1 MFKEKIRIQ
10 LLGGSL
16 TDHGSYTDGNY
27 QGYPVVITTESTVY
41 HVRINAVSA
50 QDPDNTQLAQ
60 YLEYQK
66 QNVKHLVDYSCT
78 STSVLLTIKMPA
90 VNGNK
95 VPDMINGVVEPL
107 IQYLSSGNYLPCCES
122 CGSTQEYLS
131 NYEVNG
137 SYHYLCTS
145 CAQQIE
151 QNLQQNQQ
159 TTRAKKS
166 NLVAGLVGAFV
177 GSLIGCALWVLIY
190 RLGYIAGIAGA
201 VTAICALRGYELL
214 GGHLDRKGVIISTV
228 MMLVM
233 IFFANRLS
241 WTWDAYDALKDEGYT
256 FSECYQYLDNIL
268 DLSELTGSY
277 YSELFIGYGLTLLCS
292 VRRII
297 DAFRTSSGSYR
308 MKKAQ

>member
-1 MFKEKIRIQ
+1 
-10 LLGGSL
+10 
-16 TDHGSYTDGNY
+16 
-27 QGYPVVITTESTVY
+27 
-41 HVRINAVSA
+41 
-50 QDPDNTQLAQ
+50 
-60 YLEYQK
+60 
-66 QNVKHLVDYSCT
+66 
-78 STSVLLTIKMPA
+78 
-90 VNGNK
+90 
-95 VPDMINGVVEPL
+95 MINSVVDPL
-107 IQYLSSGNYLPCCES
+107 IQYLHGGNYQPCCES

-177 GSLIGCALWVLIY
+177 GSLIGCVLWVLIY

>member
-1 MFKEKIRIQ
+1 MFKEKVRAQ

-16 TDHGSYTDGNY
+16 TDHGTYVDGNC

-41 HVRINAVSA
+41 HIRINAVST
-50 QDPDNTQLAQ
+50 QDPDNAQLAQ

-66 QNVKHLVDYSCT
+66 QNIKHLVDYSRT
-78 STSVLLTIKMPA
+78 STSVLLTVKMPA

-95 VPDMINGVVEPL
+95 VPDMINSVVESL
-107 IQYLSSGNYLPCCES
+107 AQYLRDGNYLPCCES
-122 CGSTQEYLS
+122 CGSTQDYLS

-159 TTRAKKS
+159 ETRSKKS

-228 MMLVM
+228 IMLVM

-241 WTWDAYDALKDEGYT
+241 WTWDVYDALKDEGYT

-297 DAFRTSSGSYR
+297 DAFRTSNGSYR

>member
-107 IQYLSSGNYLPCCES
+107 IQYLSSGNYLPCC
-122 CGSTQEYLS
+122 
-131 NYEVNG
+131 
-137 SYHYLCTS
+137 
-145 CAQQIE
+145 
-151 QNLQQNQQ
+151 
-159 TTRAKKS
+159 
-166 NLVAGLVGAFV
+166 
-177 GSLIGCALWVLIY
+177 
-190 RLGYIAGIAGA
+190 
-201 VTAICALRGYELL
+201 
-214 GGHLDRKGVIISTV
+214 
-228 MMLVM
+228 
-233 IFFANRLS
+233 
-241 WTWDAYDALKDEGYT
+241 
-256 FSECYQYLDNIL
+256 
-268 DLSELTGSY
+268 
-277 YSELFIGYGLTLLCS
+277 
-292 VRRII
+292 
-297 DAFRTSSGSYR
+297 
-308 MKKAQ
+308 

>member
-1 MFKEKIRIQ
+1 MVKHVRICYDKENNIYILRRNFNMFKEKIRVL

-16 TDHGSYTDGNY
+16 TDHGSYADGNY

-41 HVRINAVSA
+41 HVRINAVST
-50 QDPDNTQLAQ
+50 QDPDNAQLAQ

-66 QNVKHLVDYSCT
+66 QNVKHLADYSCT
-78 STSVLLTIKMPA
+78 STSALLTIKMPA

-95 VPDMINGVVEPL
+95 VPDMINSVVDPL
-107 IQYLSSGNYLPCCES
+107 IQYLHGGNYQPCCES

-177 GSLIGCALWVLIY
+177 GSLIGCVLWVLIY
-190 RLGYIAGIAGA
+190 RLGYI
-201 VTAICALRGYELL
+201 
-214 GGHLDRKGVIISTV
+214 
-228 MMLVM
+228 
-233 IFFANRLS
+233 
-241 WTWDAYDALKDEGYT
+241 
-256 FSECYQYLDNIL
+256 
-268 DLSELTGSY
+268 
-277 YSELFIGYGLTLLCS
+277 
-292 VRRII
+292 
-297 DAFRTSSGSYR
+297 
-308 MKKAQ
+308 